1 MWLNGVQ
8 LSRNQGCKTGFLSGP
23 LAGKVC
29 KIKTGGA
36 EVIFPELAN
45 FSFI

>member
-1 MWLNGVQ
+1 MVEGVQ
-8 LSRNQGCKTGFLSGP
+8 LSKNYGCRTSFLSGP
-23 LAGKVC
+23 LVGGLC

-45 FSFI
+45 FSLI